1 MTMTTPGATAPASPL
16 ARLLDGLT
24 SLLSHIPIDLTLV
37 LARIGLAA
45 TFWLSGR
52 TKVAEGTWL
61 TLSDSAVFLFAEEY
75 KLPLLPPEI
84 AGHLALYAEHIL
96 PILLILGL
104 GTRFAALGLLGMTVV
119 IQIFVYPNAYPTHA
133 TWAACCLILIAYG
146 GGLLSLDRLFGR
158 TYAAR

>member
-1 MTMTTPGATAPASPL
+1 MTMTTSGAAAPASPL
-16 ARLLDGLT
+16 ARLVETLNRVL
-24 SLLSHIPIDLTLV
+24 SLAPLDLTLI

-45 TFWLSGR
+45 TFFLSGR

-84 AGHLALYAEHIL
+84 AGHLALYAEHLL

-104 GTRFAALGLLGMTVV
+104 GTRYAALGLLFMTAV

-133 TWAACCLILIAYG
+133 TWAACCLILIAHG
-146 GGLLSLDRLFGR
+146 GGLLSLDRLLGR
-158 TYAAR
+158 GNRG